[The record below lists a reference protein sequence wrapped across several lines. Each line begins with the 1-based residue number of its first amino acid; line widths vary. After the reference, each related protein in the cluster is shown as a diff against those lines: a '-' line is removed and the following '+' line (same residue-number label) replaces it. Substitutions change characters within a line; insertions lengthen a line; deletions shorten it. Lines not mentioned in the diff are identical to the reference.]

1 MTALRRPSPLSA
13 PTNPPSPAL
22 SPLAEATGYLGLLP
36 FLAALLG
43 VGLAPELGQRVFAQ
57 RLAIGYGATIL
68 AFLGAVHWGLAL
80 ARRWA
85 WSTGLVVGAILPA
98 VLGTAAVLSGGQKG
112 LALLVA
118 GFGLFWI
125 YEHRRCGAD
134 LPPDYLRMRRN
145 LSLAVCSML
154 ALTMILSDS
163 VGLR

>member
-1 MTALRRPSPLSA
+1 LSA
-13 PTNPPSPAL
+13 QQTQSSPAL
-22 SPLAEATGYLGLLP
+22 SPLAEATGYLGMLP

-43 VGLAPELGQRVFAQ
+43 MGLAPEPDQRDFAQ

-68 AFLGAVHWGLAL
+68 SFVGAVHWGLAL

-85 WSTGLVVGAILPA
+85 WSTGLVAGSILPA
-98 VLGTAAVLSGGQKG
+98 VLGTIATLVGGQKG